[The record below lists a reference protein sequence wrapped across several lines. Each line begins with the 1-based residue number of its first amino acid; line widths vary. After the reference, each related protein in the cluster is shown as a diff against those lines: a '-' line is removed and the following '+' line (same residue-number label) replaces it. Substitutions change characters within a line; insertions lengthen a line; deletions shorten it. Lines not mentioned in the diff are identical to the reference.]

1 MVTSKNEFAYFQ
13 KTAFYYL
20 LVQYSTYE
28 MKGVRMQD
36 RLVNFS
42 FESLSFHVIS
52 TTTTYHSLH
61 LRSSGRAVSP
71 LLSPYSASKVEASP
85 AITSFPILMFIF
97 SGPGK
102 GERRNAIKSHGERG
116 LFFLTHVDT
125 LGGRCAAFEGGM
137 APKRWIHKGGSE
149 ERRKIRARQ
158 KGLMFV
164 MVSFP
169 RKDTAS

>member
-1 MVTSKNEFAYFQ
+1 MSSCMVTSKNEFAYFQ

-61 LRSSGRAVSP
+61 LRSSGRAVVSP
-71 LLSPYSASKVEASP
+71 PLSPYSASKVEASP

-116 LFFLTHVDT
+116 LFFLTRARMSIRLEVAAPLLRDGWHQKDGSIRADRKK
-125 LGGRCAAFEGGM
+125 GGR
-137 APKRWIHKGGSE
+137 
-149 ERRKIRARQ
+149 
-158 KGLMFV
+158 
-164 MVSFP
+164 
-169 RKDTAS
+169 